1 MTRQAAQMPEDA
13 SKVVAARIRAGR
25 WEGALYRPGA
35 TPPTAELWLGDGR
48 VGPVEVQPGETT
60 GVWRLFATIP
70 ADRLTDGIQTFLLR
84 EVASG
89 ETLAHFSVL
98 IGAALDADMRAEVDL
113 LRAELDILK
122 AALRRHCAGSG
133 N

>member
-1 MTRQAAQMPEDA
+1 VTRQAAQMPEEA
-13 SKVVAARIRAGR
+13 SEVVAARIRAGR

-35 TPPTAELWLGDGR
+35 TPPTAQLWLGGEC
-48 VGPVEVQPGETT
+48 VGPVEVQPGETP

-84 EVASG
+84 EVANG
-89 ETLAHFSVL
+89 ETLAHFSIL
-98 IGAALDADMRAEVDL
+98 LGAAVDADLRAEVDL

-122 AALRRHCAGSG
+122 AAVRRHLSGSG
-133 N
+133 K